1 MRQMYSQYGMNQTKS
16 TVGGLAVGVPGEM
29 RGESSCHSRLC
40 LISGWKALH
49 DRHGLLPWAKLFAPA
64 IDLARNGFP
73 VNPDLADALKDRPFI
88 TEDPLFAE
96 VYAPNGTILGLGDR
110 CYRKK
115 FAYTL
120 ETLANEGPDVFY
132 GNSSIAA
139 NIVKAVQESGGIMT
153 EDDLAGYETIIREP
167 SMIEYR

>member
-1 MRQMYSQYGMNQTKS
+1 VSLS
-16 TVGGLAVGVPGEM
+16 TIP
-29 RGESSCHSRLC
+29 RLQPT
-40 LISGWKALH
+40 SGWKALH
-49 DRHGLLPWAKLFAPA
+49 DRHGLLPWAQLLAPA

-120 ETLANEGPDVFY
+120 EALANEGPDVFY

-153 EDDLAGYETIIREP
+153 EDDLARYETIIREP

>member
-1 MRQMYSQYGMNQTKS
+1 M
-16 TVGGLAVGVPGEM
+16 
-29 RGESSCHSRLC
+29 
-40 LISGWKALH
+40 
-49 DRHGLLPWAKLFAPA
+49 FAPA

-120 ETLANEGPDVFY
+120 EALAKEGADVFY
-132 GNSSIAA
+132 ANSSIAA

-153 EDDLAGYETIIREP
+153 EDDLDGYETILREP